1 MPVAAVKP
9 AGLAIMSF
17 GSSMAMSGV
26 QRQSTIA
33 ILTCVSVLVIIQK
46 RVISEAVPAVVLM
59 AISGVIGTV
68 LLSMPS

>member
-1 MPVAAVKP
+1 M
-9 AGLAIMSF
+9 AI
-17 GSSMAMSGV
+17 SGV

-33 ILTCVSVLVIIQK
+33 IFTCVSVLVIIQK